1 MSVNQKLGAWWLAAR
16 PKTLAAGLAPVLVGT
31 AVAHTHGGIRVL
43 PALAAALGSLLIQ
56 IATNLANDYFD
67 HKKGAD
73 TEDRLGPSRAVQQGW
88 ISPNAMLTAT
98 ILTLI
103 AALGVGV
110 FLIQIGGWPIAAI
123 GVASLV
129 CAIAYTGG
137 PYPLAYIGLGDVFVF
152 LFFGLAAVVGTTWVQ
167 THSAPP
173 AAWIGGAAVGMLAT
187 AILVVNN
194 LRDRHTDA
202 AANKRTLAVR
212 WGGDAARIEHGAM
225 IAGAYLLVTAGAL
238 CSWVPWPS
246 TIGALCTLPL
256 AISEIKAVRVK
267 DGADLNPHLGGA
279 ARLELVFSL
288 LFGLG
293 FLL

>member
-1 MSVNQKLGAWWLAAR
+1 
-16 PKTLAAGLAPVLVGT
+16 
-31 AVAHTHGGIRVL
+31 
-43 PALAAALGSLLIQ
+43 
-56 IATNLANDYFD
+56 
-67 HKKGAD
+67 
-73 TEDRLGPSRAVQQGW
+73 
-88 ISPNAMLTAT
+88 
-98 ILTLI
+98 
-103 AALGVGV
+103 
-110 FLIQIGGWPIAAI
+110 
-123 GVASLV
+123 
-129 CAIAYTGG
+129 
-137 PYPLAYIGLGDVFVF
+137 
-152 LFFGLAAVVGTTWVQ
+152 
-167 THSAPP
+167 
-173 AAWIGGAAVGMLAT
+173 MLAT

-202 AANKRTLAVR
+202 VANKRTLAVR

-225 IAGAYLLVTAGAL
+225 IAGAYLLVIAGAL

-256 AISEIKAVRVK
+256 AISEIKAVRLK